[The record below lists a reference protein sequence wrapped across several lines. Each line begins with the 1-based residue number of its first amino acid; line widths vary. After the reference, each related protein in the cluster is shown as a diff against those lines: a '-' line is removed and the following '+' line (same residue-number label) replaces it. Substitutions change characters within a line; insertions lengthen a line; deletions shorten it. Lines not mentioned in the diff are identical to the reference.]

1 MNNKVAVQGL
11 RRAFGTI
18 SGTEGAKMSCFQKQF
33 TLIPFHCVRGDSY
46 ASCAALTN
54 RKSAWLG
61 SAICSANGS
70 GPACNS
76 GRSLSGGLR
85 SPPCSEGLAL
95 TWVVMMD
102 PQSAVDQYS
111 IPYCAGCRRFRVGQR
126 RFRRKTIND
135 CQRQEQT
142 TVSRHQRLSARR
154 GHHAGVRSCNPALRY
169 CKT

>member
-1 MNNKVAVQGL
+1 
-11 RRAFGTI
+11 
-18 SGTEGAKMSCFQKQF
+18 MSCFQKQF

-70 GPACNS
+70 GPACDS

-102 PQSAVDQYS
+102 PQSAVDRYS

-126 RFRRKTIND
+126 RFRRKTIMSVRNRPRFPGMNGQMGSD
-135 CQRQEQT
+135 T
-142 TVSRHQRLSARR
+142 HGTRLSPHVSAV
-154 GHHAGVRSCNPALRY
+154 GWVERSDTHPTTRFPGRLGLNRVP
-169 CKT
+169 